1 MKKSLEAINI
11 VNLDHLGI
19 VAGIIDE
26 MELVEE
32 VNKKVGLK
40 NKETVSPGQVM
51 KAIILNGLGF
61 LSAPVYLFET
71 FFVGKATEHLIGA
84 GITPEQLNDDRI
96 GRALDKY
103 YQAGTTKLFTAIALK
118 AALKFQVEMKSVHLD
133 SSSISVE
140 GEYKSCQ
147 KESQETEGE
156 ATDKE
161 PEMKAIKIVHG
172 YSRDKRPDLKQFIID
187 TIVTGD
193 GDIPLYLKID
203 DGNADD
209 KSVFVERLK
218 EFKNQWTFDGIYVA
232 DSALYTADNLSAM
245 AEMKW
250 ITRVPLSI
258 KLAQNKIEEIEDDAW
273 ESNQIKGYKIAEI
286 ASEYAQV
293 KQRWLVIE
301 SELRKQAAIK
311 KISAKVEKQLESAKR
326 LLRKLSRQ
334 EFACIADAEMAIKR
348 LSDSWKYHQIK
359 EIEYR
364 EKQGKNPK
372 GKPKISSQ
380 TQTKVY
386 EVTGEIET
394 RTGVIEAEKISSG
407 RFILATNILDAKI
420 VSNEQILSEYKAQQ
434 SNERGFRFIKDP
446 LFFTSS
452 VFVKKPERVEAIGM
466 IMGLCLLVYNL
477 AQRKLRQQLEAT
489 NQGVKNQVKKL
500 TNKPTMRWIFQM
512 FQAVHL
518 VTINGEKQISNLNQ
532 DRQNVLKHLGEYC
545 CQYYLMLSSG

>member
-1 MKKSLEAINI
+1 MKKPVEAINI

-32 VNKKVGLK
+32 VNKKVGIK
-40 NKETVSPGQVM
+40 TKEMVSPGQVM
-51 KAIILNGLGF
+51 KAMILNGLGF
-61 LSAPVYLFET
+61 LSAPIYLFDT
-71 FFVGKATEHLIGA
+71 FFVGKATEHLIGE
-84 GITPEQLNDDRI
+84 GVTPEQLNDDRI
-96 GRALDKY
+96 GRALEKY
-103 YQAGTTKLFTAIALK
+103 YKVGTTKLFTAIAMK
-118 AALKFQVEMKSVHLD
+118 AVLKFQVEMKSVHLD

-140 GEYKSCQ
+140 GEYKNRES
-147 KESQETEGE
+147 ESQRDESESSASE
-156 ATDKE
+156 S
-161 PEMKAIKIVHG
+161 EMKAVKIVHG
-172 YSRDKRPDLKQFIID
+172 YSRDRRPDLKQFIID

-193 GDIPLYLKID
+193 GDVPLYLKID

-209 KSVFVERLK
+209 KSVFVARLK
-218 EFKNQWTFDGIYVA
+218 EFKSQWTFDGICVA
-232 DSALYTADNLSAM
+232 DSALYTAENLSAM
-245 AEMKW
+245 AGMKW

-258 KLAQNKIEEIEDDAW
+258 KSAQSEICNIEDSDW
-273 ESNQIKGYKIAEI
+273 EDNQIKGYKIAAI
-286 ASEYAQV
+286 SSEYANI

-301 SELRKQAAIK
+301 SESRKQAAIK
-311 KISAKVEKQLESAKR
+311 KIAEQVEKQLESAKAA
-326 LLRKLSRQ
+326 LRQLSRQ
-334 EFACIADAEMAIKR
+334 EFACIADAEAAIKR

-364 EKQGKNPK
+364 ENPVK
-372 GKPKISSQ
+372 KPTGKPKISSQ
-380 TQTKVY
+380 IKTTVY
-386 EVTGEIET
+386 QVTGQIEP
-394 RTGVIEAEKISSG
+394 RISAIEAEKVKAG
-407 RFILATNILDAKI
+407 RFILATNILDTTS
-420 VSNEQILSEYKAQQ
+420 VSNQQILAEYKAQQ

-452 VFVKKPERVEAIGM
+452 VFVKNPERVEAIGM

-489 NQGVKNQVKKL
+489 NQGVKNQMKKL

-532 DRQNVLKHLGEYC
+532 DRQDVLRHLGEYC
-545 CQYYLMLSSG
+545 CQYYLIFSDG